1 LALNEM
7 ATGRK
12 SSRMQLVQIKEKEK
26 NEKKA
31 LEMLKKRIE
40 RLEEDNF
47 HVDPHEDLMWDKNLP
62 QFSEGGTPAHPVQN
76 RKKNKRIET
85 LNMRF
90 KKSFDQIIEDDK
102 IHWHPDANYLT
113 AKAPPSRFP
122 SRRFCSVCGLLSKYR
137 CTQCNAYFCTIHC
150 KKVHTETREAEVLKI
165 RMFISVATC
174 SSSRARAF
182 LIYAAPEMPS
192 Q

>member
-1 LALNEM
+1 MRDASDGIYLALNEM

-150 KKVHTETREAEVLKI
+150 KKVHTETRHVDIKEEWQGWK
-165 RMFISVATC
+165 F
-174 SSSRARAF
+174 
-182 LIYAAPEMPS
+182 
-192 Q
+192 

>member
-150 KKVHTETREAEVLKI
+150 KKSCREAEVLKI